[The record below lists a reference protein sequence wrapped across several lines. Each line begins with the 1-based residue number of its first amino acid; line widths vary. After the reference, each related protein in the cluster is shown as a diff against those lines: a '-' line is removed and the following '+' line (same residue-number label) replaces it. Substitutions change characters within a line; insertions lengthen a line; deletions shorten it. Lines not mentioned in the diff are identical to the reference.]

1 MPPSPKAETRHL
13 VAKLG
18 GSLSASPALRR
29 WLAALLRYDG
39 PLTIVPGG
47 GPFADAVR
55 RAQETLRFSDEAAHE
70 MAIMAMEQYGRA
82 LCDLEPQLVAVS
94 TPREAEAAHRRGAAT
109 IWRPVA
115 MTRAAPQ
122 IPQSWDITSD
132 SLAAWYAREAGA
144 SALLLIKSVD
154 WRASSPPSG
163 AGMSSAE
170 GDRERATSRVSGLTP
185 PRIVSR
191 SDPPPEG
198 EGEGAHTLP
207 HAEERPQAASRSAP
221 DREAAQSIVDPCFA
235 HHARGLDVFI
245 AGPAALRE
253 AAETFGRGAIPGAAF
268 DFTREQSI
276 AS

>member
-1 MPPSPKAETRHL
+1 MPSPRAEAHPKADARHL

-18 GSLSASPALRR
+18 GSLSASPALRQ
-29 WLAALLRYDG
+29 WLAALLRYAG

-82 LCDLEPQLVAVS
+82 LCDLEPQLVPVS
-94 TPREAEAAHRRGAAT
+94 TPQEAEAAHRRGAAA

-122 IPQSWDITSD
+122 IPQSWDMTSD

-154 WRASSPPSG
+154 LRAF
-163 AGMSSAE
+163 
-170 GDRERATSRVSGLTP
+170 
-185 PRIVSR
+185 
-191 SDPPPEG
+191 PPPPGG
-198 EGEGAHTLP
+198 EGGGIHPLP
-207 HAEERPQAASRSAP
+207 HAEERPQAASRSTP
-221 DREAAQSIVDPCFA
+221 DKKK
-235 HHARGLDVFI
+235 LDRRRNAKNMNGKKKKKI
-245 AGPAALRE
+245 K
-253 AAETFGRGAIPGAAF
+253 
-268 DFTREQSI
+268 
-276 AS
+276 

>member
-1 MPPSPKAETRHL
+1 MPPSPRPEARRSAEARHL

-18 GSLSASPALRR
+18 GSLSASPALRQ
-29 WLAALLRYDG
+29 WLAALLRYAG

-82 LCDLEPQLVAVS
+82 LCDLEPELVSAS
-94 TPREAEAAHRRGAAT
+94 TPQEAETAHRRGAAA

-122 IPQSWDITSD
+122 IPQSWDMTSD
-132 SLAAWYAREAGA
+132 SLAAWYAREARA

-154 WRASSPPSG
+154 FLP
-163 AGMSSAE
+163 
-170 GDRERATSRVSGLTP
+170 
-185 PRIVSR
+185 
-191 SDPPPEG
+191 
-198 EGEGAHTLP
+198 LP
-207 HAEERPQAASRSAP
+207 HAEERPQAASRSTQ
-221 DREAAQSIVDPCFA
+221 DRGAAQSIVDPCFA
-235 HHARGLDVFI
+235 HYALGLDVFI
-245 AGPAALRE
+245 AGPADLE
-253 AAETFGRGAIPGAAF
+253 TAAETFGRGAIPGAAF

>member
-1 MPPSPKAETRHL
+1 MPSPRAEARPKADARHL

-18 GSLSASPALRR
+18 GSLSASPVLRQ
-29 WLAALLRYDG
+29 WLAALLRYAG

-82 LCDLEPQLVAVS
+82 LCDLEPQLVPVS
-94 TPREAEAAHRRGAAT
+94 TPQEAEAAHRRGAAA

-122 IPQSWDITSD
+122 IPQSWEMTSD

-154 WRASSPPSG
+154 FLPQRAFPPPPG
-163 AGMSSAE
+163 GGRSSAE
-170 GDRERATSRVSGLTP
+170 GDREGVTPRVSGLTP
-185 PRIVSR
+185 PRTVSR
-191 SDPPPEG
+191 SDPPPDG
-198 EGEGAHTLP
+198 EG
-207 HAEERPQAASRSAP
+207 SDAP
-221 DREAAQSIVDPCFA
+221 PKQPIVDPCFA

-253 AAETFGRGAIPGAAF
+253 ADESLARGAIPGASF